1 MREVAHVYILVQD
14 NSIINLRTGALTM
27 ARKSSAKKKSSG
39 SKKDYSDDDVV
50 RLEKESLAKANKAI
64 SSIEN
69 ALATWNAA
77 KIKPDALAPR
87 VNKLRYFH
95 DALSRWE
102 KKMLKAMSTTP
113 DVQTRIGRLREFSDI
128 CHLYSQ
134 G

>member
-1 MREVAHVYILVQD
+1 M
-14 NSIINLRTGALTM
+14 T
-27 ARKSSAKKKSSG
+27 RKSPAKKSSG
-39 SKKDYSDDDVV
+39 SKKDYSNDDVV
-50 RLEKESLAKANKAI
+50 RLEKESLEKANRAI

-69 ALATWNAA
+69 ALATWNAT
-77 KIKPDALAPR
+77 KVKPEQLAAR

-128 CHLYSQ
+128 CYLYSQ